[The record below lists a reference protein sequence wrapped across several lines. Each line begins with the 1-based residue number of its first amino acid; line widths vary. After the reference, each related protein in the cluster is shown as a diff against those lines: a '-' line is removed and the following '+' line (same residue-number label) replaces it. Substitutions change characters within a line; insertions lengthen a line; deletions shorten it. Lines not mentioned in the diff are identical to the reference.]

1 MERDQNENNKGTLEN
16 DERVAR
22 NLQRIRVNLI
32 RKVDDNRIDLSQF
45 MEAAISFW
53 MEHLGVDRVFVCDA
67 RDGRVVAGWNSGKNI
82 VKTQDW
88 DPRYIPL
95 EDDQTL
101 QAAIEGEDLVANP
114 VPGEGVDLAFTLP
127 LDDGQVWVVALD
139 QTDQARVF
147 SDLDLAYIALVRDLA
162 VIKSRLKTTN

>member
-1 MERDQNENNKGTLEN
+1 MEPVQKSSKVVVGEN
-16 DERVAR
+16 DDRVTR
-22 NLQRIRVNLI
+22 NLQLIRENLI
-32 RKVDDNRIDLSQF
+32 QKVDDNRIDLSQF

-139 QTDQARVF
+139 QTDRARVF
-147 SDLDLAYIALVRDLA
+147 SDLDQAYIALVRDLA
-162 VIKSRLKTTN
+162 VIKSRLMVTR